1 MTTQLNKEIAISE
14 AGMLFNPSTGESFS
28 VNPIGVKIL
37 GYLREGKSIKE
48 ISAALAEEYTTELET
63 AERDV
68 LDFISLLKHY
78 QLVLTN
84 VK

>member
-1 MTTQLNKEIAISE
+1 MITQLNKEIAISE

-28 VNPIGVKIL
+28 VNPIGVRII
-37 GYLREGKSIKE
+37 GYLKEGRSIKE
-48 ISAALAEEYTTELET
+48 IGTALADEYTTEPSA

-78 QLVLTN
+78 QLIVSD
-84 VK
+84 VG